1 MIRNSHLKKKGISM
15 NLIIFSFSF
24 ILICSVFRIKTGPT
38 RNDGS
43 KNYYQQQEEIL
54 VHSRAESYW
63 ILECFSVDT
72 IATLYAR
79 QSTGNFT

>member
-1 MIRNSHLKKKGISM
+1 M
-15 NLIIFSFSF
+15 NLIIFTFSF

-54 VHSRAESYW
+54 VHSRAESY
-63 ILECFSVDT
+63 
-72 IATLYAR
+72 
-79 QSTGNFT
+79 